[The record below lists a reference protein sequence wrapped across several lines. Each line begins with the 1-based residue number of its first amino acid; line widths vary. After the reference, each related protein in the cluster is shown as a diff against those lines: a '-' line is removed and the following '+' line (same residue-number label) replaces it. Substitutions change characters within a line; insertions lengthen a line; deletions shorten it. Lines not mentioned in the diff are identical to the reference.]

1 MANNAQQLAGL
12 AASQYVKTDDS
23 RLSDAR
29 NPKAGS
35 ASYIQNQ
42 TNVQTANFNI
52 GGNGSVSGALS
63 GGTVN
68 AATQYNLGGQKI
80 LSLSPSDNSLSLGS
94 TGNVGIGIVSNS
106 KLAVAGMVE
115 STNSGFKF
123 PDGTVQATAAAKAYV
138 TKGGF
143 EIELDHGG
151 YTNIITLNLPPGVY
165 LLTATVHFW
174 NKADGGFLSDN
185 TRLVQCRFNDEY
197 LGMFYMGAPGNPMYH
212 FTTTMHTLLT
222 LDASGPVS
230 FKCGDYYADAG
241 QVFARDR
248 RLTAIRVGDVVTQ

>member
-1 MANNAQQLAGL
+1 
-12 AASQYVKTDDS
+12 
-23 RLSDAR
+23 
-29 NPKAGS
+29 
-35 ASYIQNQ
+35 
-42 TNVQTANFNI
+42 
-52 GGNGSVSGALS
+52 
-63 GGTVN
+63 
-68 AATQYNLGGQKI
+68 
-80 LSLSPSDNSLSLGS
+80 LSLGS
-94 TGNVGIGIVSNS
+94 TGNVGIGTVSNS
-106 KLAVAGMVE
+106 KLAVAGMIE

-138 TKGGF
+138 TKGGL

-151 YTNIITLNLPPGVY
+151 YTNISTLNLPAGVY